1 MTRIQRDY
9 YTKNDTLWLARDLL
23 GKFLFCNTDTH
34 GLCGGIITE
43 TEAYLGAEDKA
54 SHAWQNRRTNRTE
67 TMFSRGGVAYIYL
80 CYGIHHLFNVVTG
93 PEDLP
98 HAVLIRGVLPVKGIE
113 NMEAGAKRKIPF
125 LLDGPGKLTKAMGIT
140 TRLNG
145 TPLEEKTI
153 WIEDEAVQI
162 PDHLIESSPRI
173 GVDYAGDDAQLPY
186 RFVLE
191 DKQFLTRISKQYKN
205 PG

>member
-9 YTKNDTLWLARDLL
+9 FIKNDTLWLARDLP
-23 GKFLFCNTDTH
+23 GKFLFCNTNAQ

-67 TMFSRGGVAYIYL
+67 TMFCRGGIAYIYL
-80 CYGIHHLFNVVTG
+80 CYGIHHLFNIVTG

-98 HAVLIRGVLPVKGIE
+98 HAILIRGILPVKGIE
-113 NMEAGAKRKIPF
+113 NMEARTKRKIP
-125 LLDGPGKLTKAMGIT
+125 LVLDGPGKLTKAMGIT

-145 TPLEEKTI
+145 TPLDEKTI
-153 WIEDEAVQI
+153 WIEDKAVQI
-162 PDHLIESSPRI
+162 PDHLIVSSPRI
-173 GVDYAGDDAQLPY
+173 GVDYAGADARLPF

-191 DKQFLTRISKQYKN
+191 DKQFLTRISKQDKN